1 MPVPIL
7 CHICHGGRYEPRDP
21 GSYACRSCGNRA
33 TESTFPVQSDERLVV
48 LAGVL
53 QVLAV
58 PDGHQVITPTR
69 RCHAPHLGASL
80 VLALR
85 RNRTHP
91 VYRRAEDL
99 RAAEEL
105 LAVLDA
111 DEQGPWVLSPERLAV
126 LARAVVV
133 RNSLLP
139 SASRQ
144 HPDLDAEIRAAY
156 VRSRRTSTTR
166 DGSPATARTPRP

>member
-21 GSYACRSCGNRA
+21 GSYACRPCGNRA
-33 TESTFPVQSDERLVV
+33 AESTFPVQSDERLVV

-53 QVLAV
+53 QVLTV

-85 RNRTHP
+85 LNRTHP
-91 VYRRAEDL
+91 VYRRAEDVQ
-99 RAAEEL
+99 AAEDL
-105 LAVLDA
+105 LAALDA
-111 DEQGPWVLSPERLAV
+111 DEQGPWVLSPAQLGV
-126 LARAVVV
+126 LTRAMDV
-133 RNSLLP
+133 RDALLP

-144 HPDLDAEIRAAY
+144 HPDLDAEIRAAHL
-156 VRSRRTSTTR
+156 RSQRPST
-166 DGSPATARTPRP
+166 A